1 MPRFVF
7 RLLALLIGVLPASLV
22 SAAEVKVMI
31 SAGFF
36 SVYAELGPTFEKSTG
51 HKLVTT
57 RGPSV
62 GDSPEAI
69 PTRLARG
76 ERADVVI
83 MEGGG
88 ADILEARDL
97 IRPGS
102 RTPLAESFIGLVV
115 RAGQAKPDISTV
127 DGLRKTLLA
136 AKSIAYSD
144 SSSGTYLSTIGFK

>member
-62 GDSPEAI
+62 GD
-69 PTRLARG
+69 L
-76 ERADVVI
+76 
-83 MEGGG
+83 
-88 ADILEARDL
+88 
-97 IRPGS
+97 PGS
-102 RTPLAESFIGLVV
+102 NPDTAGTR
-115 RAGQAKPDISTV
+115 RACGRRDH
-127 DGLRKTLLA
+127 GRRW
-136 AKSIAYSD
+136 
-144 SSSGTYLSTIGFK
+144 SGHP